1 MAHVERINPSGL
13 APPPG
18 DRFAH
23 VVRSGNHVWVAGQ
36 TARTADG
43 VNVGIGDPR
52 VQADQ
57 VYANLATAM
66 ASVGGTLANIVKVTI
81 FLTPGD
87 DVLAAARA
95 AQNECLN
102 GKPLPAA
109 SSMVIVRA
117 LVQPDYV
124 IEIEAEA
131 ILDD

>member
-1 MAHVERINPSGL
+1 MASVERINPDGL

-18 DRFAH
+18 NRFSH
-23 VVRSGNHVWVAGQ
+23 VVRAGNHVWIAGQ

-52 VQADQ
+52 AQADQ
-57 VYANLATAM
+57 VFANLATAM
-66 ASVGGTLANIVKVTI
+66 ASVGGTLGDIVKVTI

-95 AQNECLN
+95 AQDECWD

-109 SSMVIVRA
+109 SSMVIVHA

-124 IEIEAEA
+124 IEVEAEA
-131 ILDD
+131 ILDP